1 MISRLLLN
9 QNIVV
14 KAGPYFGFGI
24 AGKYKA
30 GGEKI
35 DFFKDTKDEDGD
47 ILMEGAKKF
56 DAGLG
61 VGVAYEINKFFI
73 DLTGEFGLTKIY
85 DGDGAP
91 KNINFSIGVGY
102 KF

>member
-1 MISRLLLN
+1 M
-9 QNIVV
+9 
-14 KAGPYFGFGI
+14 K
-24 AGKYKA
+24 
-30 GGEKI
+30 
-35 DFFKDTKDEDGD
+35 
-47 ILMEGAKKF
+47 
-56 DAGLG
+56 
-61 VGVAYEINKFFI
+61 KFFI